1 MRTMVN
7 SGQGR
12 GRRDCPRRT
21 RSRGFDSADETN
33 QEDEAKL
40 LGFTA
45 GLGDGSSGGARER
58 LELGFWLE
66 EEIEG
71 EERGNG
77 NWGS

>member
-1 MRTMVN
+1 MRTMAN
-7 SGQGR
+7 FGQEQGR
-12 GRRDCPRRT
+12 HDCPRQT

-58 LELGFWLE
+58 SELGFWLE

-71 EERGNG
+71 EERGKG
-77 NWGS
+77 N